1 MTSLFDPLAAE
12 GLTTLHV
19 RHDWRSGRTTATAA
33 CEWDPD
39 ADFARYRRDFD
50 HETRLTTRPAVLD
63 AEATAALYA
72 AHGAADALAELTQL
86 LTAGRHQGVDLWLH
100 AARGIRFIS
109 NMHSNV
115 LGIANG
121 RHAIRAGGIRRHE
134 PHEPEYEVLVDG
146 LNLARAMSYK
156 NAAAQIPYGGSK
168 VCVVSEPVA
177 LDDLEALGFLAWC
190 LDRARCFTGPDMG
203 FTPEHADVL
212 RAHFTR
218 NIVGGP
224 GGALG
229 PTGAP
234 TARGVLCALREA
246 VRHQLGREGLRG
258 VSVAVQGLGAVGG
271 PLARGLL
278 EAGCRLVVAERD

>member
-1 MTSLFDPLAAE
+1 
-12 GLTTLHV
+12 
-19 RHDWRSGRTTATAA
+19 
-33 CEWDPD
+33 
-39 ADFARYRRDFD
+39 
-50 HETRLTTRPAVLD
+50 
-63 AEATAALYA
+63 
-72 AHGAADALAELTQL
+72 
-86 LTAGRHQGVDLWLH
+86 
-100 AARGIRFIS
+100 
-109 NMHSNV
+109 MHSNV

-218 NIVGGP
+218 NIVGGQAARWVRRGRP
-224 GGALG
+224 PRAACCARCERQCGISWGAKG
-229 PTGAP
+229 SG
-234 TARGVLCALREA
+234 E
-246 VRHQLGREGLRG
+246 
-258 VSVAVQGLGAVGG
+258 
-271 PLARGLL
+271 
-278 EAGCRLVVAERD
+278 